1 MNANEA
7 RKREIEFYNRC
18 VDTEDRFEGV
28 RAFVE
33 KRAPRF
39 VGK

>member
-1 MNANEA
+1 MDDELA
-7 RKREIEFYNRC
+7 RGKELEFYNRC
-18 VDTEDRFEGV
+18 VDTQDRVEGV
-28 RAFVE
+28 LAFVE